1 MAFNEDIS
9 DAIDLTID
17 GDGADGTDN
26 RVPLIS
32 TADFDQDFH
41 LKARIRV
48 DFFIWHRGLDKDDVA
63 TTDSVYVVTG
73 DTETDAHTSWFFDN
87 TADVTDPFLFVGV
100 PRAEKLKLYCKSG
113 QSVKI
118 RYRYVIR
125 DEGMRVR
132 TA

>member
-17 GDGADGTDN
+17 GNGANGIGN

-32 TADFDQDFH
+32 TTDFDQDFH

-48 DFFIWHRGLDKDDVA
+48 DFFIWHLGLDGADTP
-63 TTDSVYVVTG
+63 TTDSVYVVT
-73 DTETDAHTSWFFDN
+73 DNSETDEHTSWFFDN

-100 PRAEKLKLYCKSG
+100 PRAEKLKLYCKPG